1 MRCELQFEIETD
13 CNGKFV
19 FRNLIVG
26 RSPLS
31 LKKVTFKYETLII
44 CKRNNTQGGDKHC
57 EAMHFK

>member
-1 MRCELQFEIETD
+1 METD

-19 FRNLIVG
+19 FRNLLFG

-31 LKKVTFKYETLII
+31 LKKVTFKNETLII
-44 CKRNNTQGGDKHC
+44 CWKNNTQGGDKLC